1 MPFVREGKE
10 MVVTAYINGRPQQFY
25 FDTGA
30 ESVLLSPAHVRSIG
44 LSIPEDARAGKV
56 QGIAGS
62 SNAVMFPVRR
72 MTMGP
77 IDKSDVMVTVSDGL
91 SAGHGLLGQEF
102 YQGWQYTI
110 DYDHS
115 LIMFKR
121 R

>member
-1 MPFVREGKE
+1 
-10 MVVTAYINGRPQQFY
+10 
-25 FDTGA
+25 
-30 ESVLLSPAHVRSIG
+30 
-44 LSIPEDARAGKV
+44 
-56 QGIAGS
+56 
-62 SNAVMFPVRR
+62 VMFPVRR